1 MLIPQFAIGA
11 ARHHAAGE
19 WYSGKDLPRY
29 IEEGRVLSFV
39 LLAVVT
45 VLYAGYNIF
54 IKVSGDF
61 VPATATTT
69 VLATLCLQASAL
81 MTSLVFL
88 AYLGTREGQVFNL
101 SPQTYLWA
109 AIAGICIGAAEIGYL
124 YLFSGTGL
132 SAPMPASIA
141 IPVIVSGTI
150 IIAMLMSYLFFRETI
165 GFNQLAGMSLIIV
178 GMFLLFVKKPLL

>member
-1 MLIPQFAIGA
+1 M
-11 ARHHAAGE
+11 
-19 WYSGKDLPRY
+19 
-29 IEEGRVLSFV
+29 LSFV
-39 LLAVVT
+39 LLAAVT

-54 IKVSGDF
+54 IKFSGGF

-69 VLATLCLQASAL
+69 VLATLCLQASAFF
-81 MTSLVFL
+81 TSVIFL
-88 AYLGTREGQVFNL
+88 AYLWTREGQVFSL

-109 AIAGICIGAAEIGYL
+109 AVAGICIGAAEIGYL

-150 IIAMLMSYLFFRETI
+150 IIAMMMSYLFFDEAI
-165 GFNQLAGMSLIIV
+165 GFNQLAGMVLIIT
-178 GMFLLFVKKPLL
+178 GMFLLSVKKPLIG

>member
-1 MLIPQFAIGA
+1 M
-11 ARHHAAGE
+11 
-19 WYSGKDLPRY
+19 
-29 IEEGRVLSFV
+29 LSFI
-39 LLAVVT
+39 LLAAVT

-69 VLATLCLQASAL
+69 VLATLCLQASAFL
-81 MTSLVFL
+81 TSVIFL
-88 AYLGTREGQVFNL
+88 GYLWTREGQVFSL

-109 AIAGICIGAAEIGYL
+109 AIAGVCIGAAEIGYL

-132 SAPMPASIA
+132 PAPMPASIA

-150 IIAMLMSYLFFRETI
+150 IIAMMMSYLFFDETI
-165 GFNQLAGMSLIIV
+165 GFNQLAGMALIIS
-178 GMFLLFVKKPLL
+178 GMFLLFVKKPLIG

>member
-1 MLIPQFAIGA
+1 MLT
-11 ARHHAAGE
+11 
-19 WYSGKDLPRY
+19 
-29 IEEGRVLSFV
+29 FV
-39 LLAVVT
+39 LLAAIT

-61 VPATATTT
+61 VPTTATTT
-69 VLATLCLQASAL
+69 VLATLCLQASAFI
-81 MTSLVFL
+81 TSLIFL
-88 AYLGTREGQVFNL
+88 GYLWTRQGQVFTL

-109 AIAGICIGAAEIGYL
+109 AVAGICIGAAEIGYL

-150 IIAMLMSYLFFRETI
+150 IIAMLLSFLLFEETI
-165 GFNQLAGMSLIIV
+165 GFNQVAGMVLVIS
-178 GMFLLFVKKPLL
+178 GMFLLFVQKPLIG

>member
-1 MLIPQFAIGA
+1 MLG
-11 ARHHAAGE
+11 
-19 WYSGKDLPRY
+19 
-29 IEEGRVLSFV
+29 FV

-45 VLYAGYNIF
+45 VLYAGYNVF
-54 IKVSGDF
+54 IKVSGGF

-69 VLATLCLQASAL
+69 VLATLCLQATAL
-81 MTSLVFL
+81 LTSVVFL
-88 AYLGTREGQVFNL
+88 GYLWSREGQVFNL

-132 SAPMPASIA
+132 SAPMPASVA

-150 IIAMLMSYLFFRETI
+150 IIAMLMSYLVFAETI
-165 GFNQLAGMSLIIV
+165 GFNQLAGMVLIIS
-178 GMFLLFVKKPLL
+178 GMFLLFMKRPLFG